1 MNSKFLLLVI
11 IVTLCV
17 LGLYQLTKAGRHAYP
32 EFQFTEGQIAE
43 YDILAPFDFPVYKTE
58 ELVQEEYAAKLA
70 QVGKPYWMSPDVE
83 FEAYSSLDRL
93 FALIYEAADSSDP
106 GAVALSA
113 RQQGF
118 LLDNPVLMLTGD
130 KQRISSSHARIKAA
144 LEDLYKAGIY
154 SGISG
159 DSIRVETESG
169 TQQRSLARYFELAE
183 AKRLIL
189 QKLEPSLA
197 LLVDKNASKLIQANL
212 VLDTE
217 SYEEQKKQIFDSID
231 RVSGMVKQNEV
242 IIRLNQRLKQ
252 EDINKVNSLSL
263 EYQALGERKST
274 LMQWLGFMGLLLF
287 ILVVV
292 YAFNTHYWL
301 STAREEHGFA
311 GAVVLNAGFVVI
323 ILAALLTN
331 DNRKSVV

>member
-58 ELVQEEYAAKLA
+58 EQVQEEYAAKLA

-83 FEAYSSLDRL
+83 FESYSSLDRL

-144 LEDLYKAGIY
+144 LEDLYRRAFTQASAETA
-154 SGISG
+154 SGG
-159 DSIRVETESG
+159 NRER
-169 TQQRSLARYFELAE
+169 RSSAAWRYFELAE

-189 QKLEPSLA
+189 QKLEPSWHCWWT
-197 LLVDKNASKLIQANL
+197 KTPASSSKPIWCW
-212 VLDTE
+212 T
-217 SYEEQKKQIFDSID
+217 
-231 RVSGMVKQNEV
+231 
-242 IIRLNQRLKQ
+242 LK
-252 EDINKVNSLSL
+252 
-263 EYQALGERKST
+263 AMR
-274 LMQWLGFMGLLLF
+274 
-287 ILVVV
+287 
-292 YAFNTHYWL
+292 
-301 STAREEHGFA
+301 
-311 GAVVLNAGFVVI
+311 
-323 ILAALLTN
+323 
-331 DNRKSVV
+331 NRKNRYLIPSTG